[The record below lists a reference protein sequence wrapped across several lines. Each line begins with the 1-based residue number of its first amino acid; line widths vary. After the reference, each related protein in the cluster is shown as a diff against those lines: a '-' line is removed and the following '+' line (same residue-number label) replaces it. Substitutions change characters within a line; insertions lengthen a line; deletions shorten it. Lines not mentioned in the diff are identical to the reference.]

1 MDYNIPINQW
11 VSVLKWRPSNHVS
24 SIFIKFLDY
33 HIRPTQEVSLA
44 HIMDCGDVIISP
56 YQVSLI
62 IGLRANYFECLSVKS
77 KHLDNQAR
85 YLASELDVYQ
95 NLGQT
100 VKWNLDASNFL
111 MGNWEVFNG
120 PNPINLTA
128 HPL

>member
-56 YQVSLI
+56 YQVLLI
-62 IGLRANYFECLSVKS
+62 IGLRDNYFECLSVKS

-85 YLASELDVYQ
+85 YLASELDVYK

-100 VKWNLDASNFL
+100 VKWNLDASKFL
-111 MGNWEVFNG
+111 TGNWEVFNG
-120 PNPINLTA
+120 PNPISLIT